1 MGRDDGDGDRH
12 RGLEQ
17 VHHLLMG
24 QGTYRVFT
32 DLHQSAAL
40 PQPSLPGV
48 AKVLNL
54 WNNTEL
60 LEITID
66 NDSLKYRV
74 IYTNHPKVMTFG
86 NKIQSDLDCELK
98 HETNTFFS
106 MSSFS
111 LLFQRQTAK

>member
-1 MGRDDGDGDRH
+1 MDTLYKALPSKSVAAVVEVAALPGRAVRMGRDDGDGDRH

-24 QGTYRVFT
+24 QGTHRVFT

-54 WNNTEL
+54 
-60 LEITID
+60 
-66 NDSLKYRV
+66 
-74 IYTNHPKVMTFG
+74 
-86 NKIQSDLDCELK
+86 
-98 HETNTFFS
+98 
-106 MSSFS
+106 
-111 LLFQRQTAK
+111 